1 MSYFAFNRTR
11 LIYFGFEQDLD
22 FETVSLLDLDWNLQL
37 FCRIRLGFEKPKSV
51 HPWWLQ
57 NKMSLSC
64 LDRGYCSKRI

>member
-51 HPWWLQ
+51 HPW
-57 NKMSLSC
+57 
-64 LDRGYCSKRI
+64 